1 MVPLLSPPVLFL
13 QPRLTF
19 AQAPC
24 AALSQAA
31 GSSDGPGRGG
41 ACACAVG
48 GFGAGQAYI
57 CGGSADALHCRQWS
71 RAAPCIR
78 SSSWPASWA
87 RVSPGTPNLRKRSP
101 AERCPPVPE
110 RAVPSL
116 VLLLPFG
123 AGKGSA
129 LRRRPREL
137 AGRLAEKTPSR
148 RLRVWGPASGR
159 GGRHLPQGSSRCRR
173 GWRRCGWGRP
183 GPSPPAAL
191 LALAVGL

>member
-1 MVPLLSPPVLFL
+1 MSPPVLFL

-137 AGRLAEKTPSR
+137 AGRPAEKTPSR
-148 RLRVWGPASGR
+148 RLRVWGPGEWARRAASPSGLESVPAR
-159 GGRHLPQGSSRCRR
+159 LARVRLGPPGAFPPGCPSGFGG
-173 GWRRCGWGRP
+173 
-183 GPSPPAAL
+183 GP
-191 LALAVGL
+191 VG